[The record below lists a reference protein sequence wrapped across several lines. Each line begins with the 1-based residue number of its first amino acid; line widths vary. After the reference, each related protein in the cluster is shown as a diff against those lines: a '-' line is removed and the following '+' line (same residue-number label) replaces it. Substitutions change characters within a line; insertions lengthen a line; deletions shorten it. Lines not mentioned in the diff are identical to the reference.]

1 MDGDRNKIKSDKYN
15 WLATQCLLFWL
26 LYHLKMKVKKLKKSC
41 LKAERKCQE
50 ISRRWNAFFLKDRI
64 SD

>member
-26 LYHLKMKVKKLKKSC
+26 LYHLKMKVKKTKEKLLKS
-41 LKAERKCQE
+41 RKKM
-50 ISRRWNAFFLKDRI
+50 SRDKQKMECCFFKRQDK
-64 SD
+64 